1 METLE
6 KGKSKLSE
14 ICEILRKETLEPAQ
28 NDAHEIINAAKDEAK
43 KIKTKASAEA
53 KEILENAQKKIEQEK
68 KLFENSI
75 DLASKQ
81 TFEQLRQKIGEHFF
95 SIELQKLS
103 KDILKEN
110 ELVAKLV
117 GAILNTVEK
126 EGLGTNLAV
135 GISKTLKPEDVS
147 KYLTSNLMDKLKKGE
162 LKVEDV
168 ASGAVVKLVD
178 EKMTIEISDESLK
191 DLMGSFLRDS
201 FRKIL
206 FKNI

>member
-75 DLASKQ
+75 DLASKH
-81 TFEQLRQKIGEHFF
+81 TFEQLRQKRG
-95 SIELQKLS
+95 
-103 KDILKEN
+103 
-110 ELVAKLV
+110 
-117 GAILNTVEK
+117 
-126 EGLGTNLAV
+126 
-135 GISKTLKPEDVS
+135 
-147 KYLTSNLMDKLKKGE
+147 
-162 LKVEDV
+162 
-168 ASGAVVKLVD
+168 
-178 EKMTIEISDESLK
+178 
-191 DLMGSFLRDS
+191 
-201 FRKIL
+201 
-206 FKNI
+206 